1 MEEIMDLQRTVK
13 RESTYSGI
21 GLHTGNI
28 TSVTFKPAPPN
39 SGIKFV
45 RSDLPGKPGVEA
57 NIKNVISV
65 ARGTTLGNGSFQIQ
79 TVEHIMA
86 TLCGLGI
93 DNLIVEVN
101 ADEPPVADGSGLP
114 FVETLEKAGWE
125 EQNVEKD
132 YFEITEPVEFSDG
145 DVHLVVLPSDEFKVS
160 TTIDYKHHVLKSQY
174 GSFTITKEIFEK
186 EIAPART
193 YCFEHEIESLKRRGL
208 ARGGSLENAVVI
220 GQNGIHNKDLR
231 FPDEFVRHKILD
243 LIGDVYLIGKPLKAH
258 IIAIRCG
265 HAANIALTR
274 KLGKLSDKSAGSQ
287 ASRIFKE
294 EEFAGKVLGLEE
306 IQSIIPHRPPFL
318 FVDKIIMSEDMT
330 KAVGFKNLT
339 INEEYFRGHFPNYPI
354 MPGVLIVESM
364 AQTSCVLFLARSE
377 LRKKLPYFMAIRE
390 VKFRKPVF
398 PGDQLQLAVEVTRA
412 RVRGGKIQGKAYV
425 RNELVAEAEFMFSL
439 VDR

>member
-1 MEEIMDLQRTVK
+1 MDLQRTVK

-45 RSDLPGKPGVEA
+45 RSDLLGKPGVEA

-114 FVETLEKAGWE
+114 FVETLEKAGLE

-132 YFEITEPVEFSDG
+132 YFEITEPVKFSDG

-160 TTIDYKHHVLKSQY
+160 TTIDYKHNILKSQY

-243 LIGDVYLIGKPLKAH
+243 LMGDVYLIGKPLKAH

-274 KLGKLSDKSAGSQ
+274 NLGKILDKSAGSRT
-287 ASRIFKE
+287 SRIFKE

-318 FVDKIIMSEDMT
+318 FVDKIIMSENMT

-339 INEEYFRGHFPNYPI
+339 INEEYFKGHFPNYPI

-364 AQTSCVLFLARSE
+364 AQSSCVLFLARAE
-377 LRKKLPYFMAIRE
+377 LRKKLPYFMAIKE

-398 PGDQLQLAVEVTRA
+398 PGDQLQLEVEVIRA

>member
-160 TTIDYKHHVLKSQY
+160 TTIDYKHHILKSQY

>member
-1 MEEIMDLQRTVK
+1 MDLQKTIK
-13 RESTYSGI
+13 RETTYSGI

-28 TSVTFKPAPPN
+28 TSVTFKPAPAN

-45 RSDLPGKPGVEA
+45 RSDLPGKPEVEA

-65 ARGTTLGNGSFQIQ
+65 ARGTTLGNSSFQIQ

-93 DNLIVEVN
+93 DNLFVEVN
-101 ADEPPVADGSGLP
+101 APEPPVADGSGLP
-114 FVETLEKAGWE
+114 FVETLKQAGFE
-125 EQNVEKD
+125 EQNAEKE
-132 YFEITEPVEFSDG
+132 YFMISEPVKFSDEN
-145 DVHLVVLPSDEFKVS
+145 VHLVVLPSEEFKVS
-160 TTIDYKHHVLKSQY
+160 VTIDYKHPILKSQY
-174 GSFTITKEIFEK
+174 GSFTITREIFER

-208 ARGGSLENAVVI
+208 ARGGSLDNAVVI
-220 GQNGIHNKDLR
+220 GQNGIHNKELR

-243 LIGDVYLIGKPLKAH
+243 LIGDLYLIGKPLKAH

-274 KLGKLSDKSAGSQ
+274 KLGKLLEPSTARR
-287 ASRIFKE
+287 APRIFQGE
-294 EEFAGKVLGLEE
+294 NFAGKVLSLEE
-306 IQSIIPHRPPFL
+306 IESIIPHRPPFL
-318 FVDKIIMSEDMT
+318 FVDRIIMSENMT
-330 KAVGFKNLT
+330 KAIGFKNLT
-339 INEEYFRGHFPNYPI
+339 INEEYFKGHFPNYPI

-377 LRKKLPYFMAIRE
+377 LRKKLPYFMAIKE

-398 PGDQLQLAVEVTRA
+398 PGDQLQLEVEVTRA
-412 RVRGGKIQGKAYV
+412 RVRGGKIQGRAYV

>member
-1 MEEIMDLQRTVK
+1 VDLQRTIK
-13 RESTYSGI
+13 KETTYSGI

-39 SGIKFV
+39 FGIKFV

-65 ARGTTLGNGSFQIQ
+65 ARGTTLGNGNFQIQ

-101 ADEPPVADGSGLP
+101 ADEPPVADGSGMA
-114 FVETLEKAGWE
+114 FVETLEKAGFQ
-125 EQNVEKD
+125 EQNIQKD
-132 YFEITEPVEFSDG
+132 YFVVTEPIRFSDE

-160 TTIDYKHHVLKSQY
+160 ATIDYKHPILKSQY
-174 GSFTITKEIFEK
+174 GSFTITKEVFEK

-208 ARGGSLENAVVI
+208 ARGGSLDNAVVI
-220 GQNGIHNKDLR
+220 AQNGIHNKDLR
-231 FPDEFVRHKILD
+231 FPDEFVRHKVLD
-243 LIGDVYLIGKPLKAH
+243 LIGDLYLIGKPLKVH
-258 IIAIRCG
+258 VIAIRCG

-274 KLGKLSDKSAGSQ
+274 RLGKLLEPSPARRTARIISQ
-287 ASRIFKE
+287 GDFK
-294 EEFAGKVLGLEE
+294 GKVLGLEE

-318 FVDKIIMSEDMT
+318 FVDRIVMSENMT
-330 KAVGFKNLT
+330 KAVGYKNLT
-339 INEEYFRGHFPNYPI
+339 INEDYFKGHFPNYPI

-398 PGDQLQLAVEVTRA
+398 PGDQLELEVEVTRA
-412 RVRGGKIQGKAYV
+412 RVRGGKIEGRAYV
-425 RNELVAEAEFMFSL
+425 GNELVAEAEFMFSL

>member
-1 MEEIMDLQRTVK
+1 MEEIMDLQKTIK

-39 SGIKFV
+39 SGITFV

-101 ADEPPVADGSGLP
+101 ADEPPVADGSGMP
-114 FVETLEKAGWE
+114 FVETLEKAGLE

-132 YFEITEPVEFSDG
+132 YFAITEPVKFSDE
-145 DVHLVVLPSDEFKVS
+145 DVHLVILSAEEFKVS
-160 TTIDYKHHVLKSQY
+160 ATIDYKHPILKSQY

-193 YCFEHEIESLKRRGL
+193 YCFEHEIESLKRQGL
-208 ARGGSLENAVVI
+208 ARGGSLDNAVVI
-220 GQNGIHNKDLR
+220 GQNGIHNKDMR

-243 LIGDVYLIGKPLKAH
+243 LIGDIYLIGKPLKAH

-274 KLGKLSDKSAGSQ
+274 KLGKLLDKSIVHRTN
-287 ASRIFKE
+287 RIFKE
-294 EEFAGKVLGLEE
+294 DDFRGKVLGLEE
-306 IQSIIPHRPPFL
+306 IQGIIPHRPPFL
-318 FVDKIIMSEDMT
+318 FVDKIFMSENMT

-354 MPGVLIVESM
+354 MPGVLIIESM

-398 PGDQLQLAVEVTRA
+398 PGDQLQVEVEVTRA
-412 RVRGGKIQGKAYV
+412 RVRGGKIQGRAYV

>member
-1 MEEIMDLQRTVK
+1 MDLQRTVK

-28 TSVTFKPAPPN
+28 TSVTFKPAPPD

-45 RSDLPGKPGVEA
+45 RSDLPGRPEVEA

-65 ARGTTLGNGSFQIQ
+65 ARGTTLGNDSFQIQ

-101 ADEPPVADGSGLP
+101 ADEPPVADGSGMP
-114 FVETLEKAGWE
+114 FVETLENAGFE
-125 EQNVEKD
+125 EQNAEKD
-132 YFEITEPVEFSDG
+132 YFVITEPVRFSDE
-145 DVHLVVLPSDEFKVS
+145 DVHLVVIPSEEFKVS
-160 TTIDYKHHVLKSQY
+160 ATIDYKHPILKSQY
-174 GSFTITKEIFEK
+174 GSFTITKEIFEN

-208 ARGGSLENAVVI
+208 ARGGSLDNAVVI
-220 GQNGIHNKDLR
+220 GQNSIHNKELR

-243 LIGDVYLIGKPLKAH
+243 LIGDIYLIGKPLKAH
-258 IIAIRCG
+258 IVAIRCG

-274 KLGKLSDKSAGSQ
+274 KLGKLLDRSAARRTTRVFQGED
-287 ASRIFKE
+287 FG
-294 EEFAGKVLGLEE
+294 GKVLGLEE

-318 FVDKIIMSEDMT
+318 FVDKIIMSENMT

-339 INEEYFRGHFPNYPI
+339 INEEYFRGHFPDYPI
-354 MPGVLIVESM
+354 LPGVLIVESM

-377 LRKKLPYFMAIRE
+377 LRKKLPYFMAIKE

-398 PGDQLQLAVEVTRA
+398 PGDQLQLEVEVTRA
-412 RVRGGKIQGKAYV
+412 RVRGGKIQGRAYV

>member
-1 MEEIMDLQRTVK
+1 MDLQRTVK

-28 TSVTFKPAPPN
+28 TSVAFKPAPPN

-114 FVETLEKAGWE
+114 FVETLEKAGLE
-125 EQNVEKD
+125 EQNFEKE
-132 YFEITEPVEFSDG
+132 YFEITEPVRFSDG

-160 TTIDYKHHVLKSQY
+160 TTIDYKHHILKSQY

-243 LIGDVYLIGKPLKAH
+243 LMGDVYLIGKPLKVH

-318 FVDKIIMSEDMT
+318 FVDKIIMSENMT

-398 PGDQLQLAVEVTRA
+398 PGDQLQLEVEVTRA

>member
-1 MEEIMDLQRTVK
+1 MDLQRTVK

-160 TTIDYKHHVLKSQY
+160 TTIDYKHHILKSQY

>member
-1 MEEIMDLQRTVK
+1 MDLQRTVK

-101 ADEPPVADGSGLP
+101 AAEPPVADGSGLP
-114 FVETLEKAGWE
+114 FVETLEKAGLE

-160 TTIDYKHHVLKSQY
+160 TTIDYKHHILKSQY

-243 LIGDVYLIGKPLKAH
+243 LIGDVYLIGKPLRAH

-287 ASRIFKE
+287 AGRIFKE

>member
-1 MEEIMDLQRTVK
+1 MDSQRTVK
-13 RESTYSGI
+13 RQSTYSGI

-28 TSVTFKPAPPN
+28 TSVTFRPAPPN
-39 SGIKFV
+39 SGIRFV
-45 RSDLPGKPGVEA
+45 RSDLPGNPGVEA
-57 NIKNVISV
+57 NIKNVVSV
-65 ARGTTLGNGSFQIQ
+65 ARGTTLGNGNFQIQ

-93 DNLIVEVN
+93 DNIIVEVN
-101 ADEPPVADGSGLP
+101 ADEPPVADGSGLA
-114 FVETLEKAGWE
+114 FVETLEKAGIE

-132 YFEITEPVEFSDG
+132 YFVISEPVRFSNE
-145 DVHLVVLPSDEFKVS
+145 DVHLVILPSDEFRVS
-160 TTIDYKHHVLKSQY
+160 ATIDYKHPILRSQY
-174 GSFTITKEIFEK
+174 GSFIITKETFEK

-208 ARGGSLENAVVI
+208 ARGGSLDNAVVI
-220 GQNGIHNKDLR
+220 GQDGIHNKELR

-243 LIGDVYLIGKPLKAH
+243 LIGDLYLVGKPFKAH
-258 IIAIRCG
+258 VIAIRCG

-274 KLGKLSDKSAGSQ
+274 KLGQLLDKSISHRTTRVLKGD
-287 ASRIFKE
+287 FV
-294 EEFAGKVLGLEE
+294 GKVLDLEQ

-318 FVDKIIMSEDMT
+318 FVDKIIMSENMT
-330 KAVGFKNLT
+330 KALGFKNLT

-398 PGDQLQLAVEVTRA
+398 PGDQLQLEVEVTRA